1 MICTSSIDPA
11 TPSARGSNGLLQ
23 RLRGSVGEV
32 MQTLLDRPGFA
43 TKRGRLLELL
53 RTRAFQE
60 REVVLSS
67 GLKSNF
73 YIDCKQ
79 VSLDAEGAALIG
91 ELFHLVIEEI
101 APRAVA
107 VGGLTMGADPLATAT
122 SLLSFQLGHPRA
134 AFLVRKEPKGHGT
147 GQWVESTKLPP
158 GAPVVI
164 LEDVITTGA
173 STLRA
178 IERSRAAGLEVL
190 CAVGLVDRLEGG
202 REAVVAETPLTTLFT
217 RRDFLP
223 DQ

>member
-1 MICTSSIDPA
+1 
-11 TPSARGSNGLLQ
+11 
-23 RLRGSVGEV
+23 

-53 RTRAFQE
+53 RTRSFQE

-91 ELFHLVIEEI
+91 ELFHLVIDEI

-122 SLLSFQLGHPRA
+122 SILSFQLGRPRA

-147 GQWVESTKLPP
+147 NQWVESTNLAA
-158 GAPVVI
+158 GTPVVI

-178 IERSRAAGLEVL
+178 IERSRAAGLDVL
-190 CAVGLVDRLEGG
+190 CALGLVDRLEGG

-223 DQ
+223 DR

>member
-1 MICTSSIDPA
+1 
-11 TPSARGSNGLLQ
+11 
-23 RLRGSVGEV
+23 
-32 MQTLLDRPGFA
+32 MQALLDRPGFVA
-43 TKRGRLLELL
+43 KRSRLLELL
-53 RTRAFQE
+53 RERAFQE
-60 REVVLSS
+60 REVTLSS

-91 ELFHLVIEEI
+91 ELFHQMVEDI
-101 APRAVA
+101 APAAVA

-122 SLLSFQLGHPRA
+122 SIASFVAGRPRA

-147 GQWVESTKLPP
+147 NQWVESTRLAP
-158 GAPVVI
+158 GAPVVV

-178 IERSRAAGLEVL
+178 IERSRLAGLTVL
-190 CAVGLVDRLEGG
+190 HAIGLVDRLEGG
-202 REAVVAETPLTTLFT
+202 RDAVVAETPLTTLFT

-223 DQ
+223 DRPDQ